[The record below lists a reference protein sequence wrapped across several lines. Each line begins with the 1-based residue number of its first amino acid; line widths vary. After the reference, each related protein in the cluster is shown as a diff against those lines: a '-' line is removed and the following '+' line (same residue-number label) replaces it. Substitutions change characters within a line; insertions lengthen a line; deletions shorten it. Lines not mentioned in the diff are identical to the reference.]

1 MMNSRSRFPVPPIF
15 ILLGFALFSF
25 CLYLLLA
32 SSTST
37 PPPPPPPPHHPADD
51 HHRLRHDPHYAD
63 KGNVEK
69 PQKVAVAPAV
79 DTHDNHKK
87 PAKDGA
93 DKAKLVT
100 DANGYTW
107 KYPARAPD
115 ADVDSVY
122 KQCGSLIP
130 PKSDWWGD
138 AGDEKGEERRRA
150 GGRLPLVPIA
160 HREDLGCLAEL
171 YGLKTG
177 AELGVQAGLFSK
189 DILARWK
196 SCEKYILVD
205 LWHKQER
212 YDDTANVE
220 NNQQESLFQATKKRL
235 AQHANITEFMRMYT
249 TEAAK
254 LVPDDSL
261 DFIYVDA
268 RHDYCGVREDLR
280 EWWPKLR
287 MGGILAGHD
296 YLSAAEA
303 TKGGQ
308 SWRQCMDG
316 SEGSG
321 AVKGAVNEFVFANN
335 LQLLSTYDG
344 LWYSWY
350 LQKLQ

>member
-1 MMNSRSRFPVPPIF
+1 M
-15 ILLGFALFSF
+15 
-25 CLYLLLA
+25 
-32 SSTST
+32 
-37 PPPPPPPPHHPADD
+37 
-51 HHRLRHDPHYAD
+51 
-63 KGNVEK
+63 EK
-69 PQKVAVAPAV
+69 PKKVAVVPPV
-79 DTHDNHKK
+79 DTHDNHDHDSHKK
-87 PAKDGA
+87 PATKPKNSVD
-93 DKAKLVT
+93 DKGKVVT
-100 DANGYTW
+100 DANWYTW

-130 PKSDWWGD
+130 PKANWWGD
-138 AGDEKGEERRRA
+138 EGDEGEERRQRA
-150 GGRLPLVPIA
+150 GGRRLPLVPIA

-205 LWHKQER
+205 LWHQQER
-212 YDDTANVE
+212 YDDTANVD
-220 NNQQESLFQATKKRL
+220 NNKQESLFQATKKRL

-261 DFIYVDA
+261 DFIYIDA

-303 TKGGQ
+303 AKGGQ

>member
-1 MMNSRSRFPVPPIF
+1 MNSRSRFPVPPIF

-32 SSTST
+32 SSS
-37 PPPPPPPPHHPADD
+37 PPPPPPPHNHPAGD
-51 HHRLRHDPHYAD
+51 HHHPRQGHSDNDNA
-63 KGNVEK
+63 EK
-69 PQKVAVAPAV
+69 PKKVAVVLPV
-79 DTHDNHKK
+79 DTHGHDSHKK
-87 PAKDGA
+87 PATKPTTNTSA
-93 DKAKLVT
+93 DDKKKVVT

-107 KYPARAPD
+107 KFPARAPD

-130 PKSDWWGD
+130 PKADWWGD
-138 AGDEKGEERRRA
+138 EGDAGERA
-150 GGRLPLVPIA
+150 GGRRLPLVPID

-205 LWHKQER
+205 LWQQQER
-212 YDDTANVE
+212 YDDTANVD
-220 NNQQESLFQATKKRL
+220 NNKQESLFQATKQRL
-235 AQHANITEFMRMYT
+235 AQHADITEFMRMYT

-303 TKGGQ
+303 AKGGQ
-308 SWRQCMDG
+308 SWRKCMDG

-344 LWYSWY
+344 GWYSWY